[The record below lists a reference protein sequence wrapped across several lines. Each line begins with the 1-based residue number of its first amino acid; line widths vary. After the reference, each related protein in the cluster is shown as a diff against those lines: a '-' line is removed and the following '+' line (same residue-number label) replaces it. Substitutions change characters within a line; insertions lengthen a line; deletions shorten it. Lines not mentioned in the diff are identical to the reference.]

1 MYFRLPNIFVA
12 NYIDTADSDSEA
24 DLPKYQ
30 LPAEL
35 TVEHEDFESKVSHA
49 QNVIR
54 WALEMCPGGVVM
66 STSFGMQSAIMLH
79 LISQI
84 DKTVPIIW
92 IDTGRLYNVPQYLLI
107 VSHIIS
113 I

>member
-1 MYFRLPNIFVA
+1 MYFRLPNVFVA
-12 NYIDTADSDSEA
+12 NYIDTAESDSDAEK
-24 DLPKYQ
+24 PKFQ
-30 LPAEL
+30 IPPEL
-35 TVEHEDFESKVSHA
+35 LNEPQDFEAKVLFA

-84 DKTVPIIW
+84 DKTIPVIW
-92 IDTGRLYNVPQYLLI
+92 IDTGAVHCYYVT
-107 VSHIIS
+107 VV
-113 I
+113 

>member
-12 NYIDTADSDSEA
+12 NYIDTADSDTEG
-24 DLPKYQ
+24 DQPKYL

-35 TVEHEDFESKVSHA
+35 TVEPDEFEAKVIHA
-49 QNVIR
+49 HNVIR

-84 DKTVPIIW
+84 DKSVPIIW
-92 IDTGRLYNVPQYLLI
+92 IDTGL
-107 VSHIIS
+107 
-113 I
+113 